1 MGDRRQRALVCVRV
15 LGILT
20 AMNADT
26 TVVWLTLG
34 LTTLLGLLLVWV
46 ATHENRSARIL
57 GAAAVVVH
65 TLTLIAGLNVE
76 PASIWT
82 PVVGVIAVASQAT
95 VLGVVTLWIATR
107 QSRAGRVI
115 GGSILAALSVAL
127 TYGMIFGP
135 TWKINIL
142 IVATIAL
149 TWIFGRQRRALAR
162 A

>member
-1 MGDRRQRALVCVRV
+1 M
-15 LGILT
+15 
-20 AMNADT
+20 
-26 TVVWLTLG
+26 VWLTLG
-34 LTTLLGLLLVWV
+34 LTTLLGLLLVWI
-46 ATHENRSARIL
+46 ATRENRSARIL
-57 GAAAVVVH
+57 GAAAVLVH
-65 TLTLIAGLNVE
+65 TLTLIAGLNLE
-76 PASIWT
+76 PASNWI
-82 PVVGVIAVASQAT
+82 PIVGVIAVASQAA

-115 GGSILAALSVAL
+115 GGVILAALSVAL

-149 TWIFGRQRRALAR
+149 TWIFGAKKRALVR